1 MKKINYP
8 KENDFSDENEK
19 KENKKKDNKK
29 ECKKKTIKKIK
40 KLETQINLNDEED
53 EEKELIGNNIKKSET
68 ES

>member
-29 ECKKKTIKKIK
+29 ECKKTIKKNK
-40 KLETQINLNDEED
+40 KIRNIN
-53 EEKELIGNNIKKSET
+53 
-68 ES
+68 